1 MTLQNPFIDFD
12 CAITINGNKEVN
24 CRQEAIA
31 TIKNNGT
38 FFNNQLYLLVD
49 GNVMGGRF
57 FEIAPDGSAEL
68 DMSFIPRETGEKE
81 IAFAYKETYY
91 DEGQKLWVDNYQ
103 EIGKTTVTFNAAK
116 TNELKISNGMV
127 LNADAI
133 GNINSNVAKLRFEAR
148 NAKTTSEYY
157 DNICVRVQRSYG
169 CISANWLM
177 HGEGEMLVVEEPT
190 EQGDANGTLAA
201 KNETIATLKAQLK
214 DKDALLAD
222 KDGRI
227 ADKQALIDNLQEQV
241 ADLRRQLAAYRSK
254 ELMGDLPFKLGKV
267 GEGDLP
273 SAGE

>member
-1 MTLQNPFIDFD
+1 MDK
-12 CAITINGNKEVN
+12 KE
-24 CRQEAIA
+24 R
-31 TIKNNGT
+31 
-38 FFNNQLYLLVD
+38 
-49 GNVMGGRF
+49 M
-57 FEIAPDGSAEL
+57 
-68 DMSFIPRETGEKE
+68 
-81 IAFAYKETYY
+81 
-91 DEGQKLWVDNYQ
+91 
-103 EIGKTTVTFNAAK
+103 NAAFNYLRDHGYLHTQK
-116 TNELKISNGMV
+116 DM
-127 LNADAI
+127 ADAI
-133 GNINSNVAKLRFEAR
+133 GSTAPNVSRMLKGDPKVL
-148 NAKTTSEYY
+148 T

-190 EQGDANGTLAA
+190 EQGDPTLAA

-227 ADKQALIDNLQEQV
+227 ADKQAMIDNLQEQV

-254 ELMGDLPFKLGKV
+254 EMMGDLPFKLGKV

>member
-1 MTLQNPFIDFD
+1 MDK
-12 CAITINGNKEVN
+12 KE
-24 CRQEAIA
+24 R
-31 TIKNNGT
+31 
-38 FFNNQLYLLVD
+38 
-49 GNVMGGRF
+49 M
-57 FEIAPDGSAEL
+57 
-68 DMSFIPRETGEKE
+68 
-81 IAFAYKETYY
+81 
-91 DEGQKLWVDNYQ
+91 
-103 EIGKTTVTFNAAK
+103 NAAFNYLRDHGYLHTQK
-116 TNELKISNGMV
+116 DM
-127 LNADAI
+127 ADAI
-133 GNINSNVAKLRFEAR
+133 GSTAPNVSRMLKGDPKVL
-148 NAKTTSEYY
+148 T

-177 HGEGEMLVVEEPT
+177 HGEGEMLVVDEPT
-190 EQGDANGTLAA
+190 EQGDPTLAA

-254 ELMGDLPFKLGKV
+254 EMMGDLPFKLGKV

>member
-1 MTLQNPFIDFD
+1 MNAAFNYLRDHGYLHTQKDM
-12 CAITINGNKEVN
+12 A
-24 CRQEAIA
+24 EAIGSTA
-31 TIKNNGT
+31 P
-38 FFNNQLYLLVD
+38 
-49 GNVMGGRF
+49 NVSRM
-57 FEIAPDGSAEL
+57 
-68 DMSFIPRETGEKE
+68 
-81 IAFAYKETYY
+81 
-91 DEGQKLWVDNYQ
+91 
-103 EIGKTTVTFNAAK
+103 
-116 TNELKISNGMV
+116 LKGDPKV
-127 LNADAI
+127 L
-133 GNINSNVAKLRFEAR
+133 
-148 NAKTTSEYY
+148 T

-254 ELMGDLPFKLGKV
+254 ELVGDLPFKLGKV

>member
-1 MTLQNPFIDFD
+1 MDK
-12 CAITINGNKEVN
+12 KE
-24 CRQEAIA
+24 R
-31 TIKNNGT
+31 
-38 FFNNQLYLLVD
+38 
-49 GNVMGGRF
+49 M
-57 FEIAPDGSAEL
+57 
-68 DMSFIPRETGEKE
+68 
-81 IAFAYKETYY
+81 
-91 DEGQKLWVDNYQ
+91 
-103 EIGKTTVTFNAAK
+103 NAAFNYLRDHGYLHTQK
-116 TNELKISNGMV
+116 DM
-127 LNADAI
+127 ADAI
-133 GNINSNVAKLRFEAR
+133 GSTAPNVSRMLKGDPKVL
-148 NAKTTSEYY
+148 T

-190 EQGDANGTLAA
+190 EQGDPTLAA

-254 ELMGDLPFKLGKV
+254 ELMGDLPFKFGTT

-273 SAGE
+273 SAGK

>member
-1 MTLQNPFIDFD
+1 M
-12 CAITINGNKEVN
+12 
-24 CRQEAIA
+24 
-31 TIKNNGT
+31 
-38 FFNNQLYLLVD
+38 
-49 GNVMGGRF
+49 
-57 FEIAPDGSAEL
+57 
-68 DMSFIPRETGEKE
+68 
-81 IAFAYKETYY
+81 
-91 DEGQKLWVDNYQ
+91 
-103 EIGKTTVTFNAAK
+103 NAAFSYLRDHGYLHTQK
-116 TNELKISNGMV
+116 DM
-127 LNADAI
+127 ADAI
-133 GNINSNVAKLRFEAR
+133 GSTAPNVSRMLKGDPKVL
-148 NAKTTSEYY
+148 T

-190 EQGDANGTLAA
+190 EQGDPTLAA

-254 ELMGDLPFKLGKV
+254 ELVGDLPFKLGKV

>member
-1 MTLQNPFIDFD
+1 M
-12 CAITINGNKEVN
+12 
-24 CRQEAIA
+24 
-31 TIKNNGT
+31 
-38 FFNNQLYLLVD
+38 
-49 GNVMGGRF
+49 
-57 FEIAPDGSAEL
+57 
-68 DMSFIPRETGEKE
+68 
-81 IAFAYKETYY
+81 
-91 DEGQKLWVDNYQ
+91 
-103 EIGKTTVTFNAAK
+103 NAAFNYLRDHGYLHTQK
-116 TNELKISNGMV
+116 DM
-127 LNADAI
+127 ADAI
-133 GNINSNVAKLRFEAR
+133 GSTAPNVSRMLKGDPKVL
-148 NAKTTSEYY
+148 T

-190 EQGDANGTLAA
+190 EQGDPTLAA

-254 ELMGDLPFKLGKV
+254 EMMGDLPFKLGKV

>member
-1 MTLQNPFIDFD
+1 MDK
-12 CAITINGNKEVN
+12 KE
-24 CRQEAIA
+24 R
-31 TIKNNGT
+31 
-38 FFNNQLYLLVD
+38 
-49 GNVMGGRF
+49 M
-57 FEIAPDGSAEL
+57 
-68 DMSFIPRETGEKE
+68 
-81 IAFAYKETYY
+81 
-91 DEGQKLWVDNYQ
+91 
-103 EIGKTTVTFNAAK
+103 NAAFNYLRDHGYLHTQK
-116 TNELKISNGMV
+116 DM
-127 LNADAI
+127 ADAI
-133 GNINSNVAKLRFEAR
+133 GSTAPNVSRMLKGDPKVL
-148 NAKTTSEYY
+148 T

-241 ADLRRQLAAYRSK
+241 ADLRRQLATYRSK

>member
-1 MTLQNPFIDFD
+1 MDK
-12 CAITINGNKEVN
+12 KE
-24 CRQEAIA
+24 R
-31 TIKNNGT
+31 
-38 FFNNQLYLLVD
+38 
-49 GNVMGGRF
+49 M
-57 FEIAPDGSAEL
+57 
-68 DMSFIPRETGEKE
+68 
-81 IAFAYKETYY
+81 
-91 DEGQKLWVDNYQ
+91 
-103 EIGKTTVTFNAAK
+103 NAAFNYLRDHGYLHTQK
-116 TNELKISNGMV
+116 DM
-127 LNADAI
+127 ADAI
-133 GNINSNVAKLRFEAR
+133 GSTAPNVSRMLKGDPKVL
-148 NAKTTSEYY
+148 T

-190 EQGDANGTLAA
+190 EQGDPTLAA
-201 KNETIATLKAQLK
+201 KNETIATLRAQLK

-273 SAGE
+273 SAGK

>member
-1 MTLQNPFIDFD
+1 MDK
-12 CAITINGNKEVN
+12 KE
-24 CRQEAIA
+24 R
-31 TIKNNGT
+31 
-38 FFNNQLYLLVD
+38 
-49 GNVMGGRF
+49 M
-57 FEIAPDGSAEL
+57 
-68 DMSFIPRETGEKE
+68 
-81 IAFAYKETYY
+81 
-91 DEGQKLWVDNYQ
+91 
-103 EIGKTTVTFNAAK
+103 NAAFNYLRDHGYLHTQK
-116 TNELKISNGMV
+116 DM
-127 LNADAI
+127 ADAI
-133 GNINSNVAKLRFEAR
+133 GSTAPNVSRMLKGDPKVL
-148 NAKTTSEYY
+148 T

-177 HGEGEMLVVEEPT
+177 HGEGEMLVVDEPT
-190 EQGDANGTLAA
+190 EQGDAKGTLAA

-273 SAGE
+273 SAGK

>member
-1 MTLQNPFIDFD
+1 MDK
-12 CAITINGNKEVN
+12 KE
-24 CRQEAIA
+24 R
-31 TIKNNGT
+31 
-38 FFNNQLYLLVD
+38 
-49 GNVMGGRF
+49 M
-57 FEIAPDGSAEL
+57 
-68 DMSFIPRETGEKE
+68 
-81 IAFAYKETYY
+81 
-91 DEGQKLWVDNYQ
+91 
-103 EIGKTTVTFNAAK
+103 NAAFNYLRDHGYLHTQK
-116 TNELKISNGMV
+116 DM
-127 LNADAI
+127 ADAI
-133 GNINSNVAKLRFEAR
+133 GSTAPNVSRMLKGDPKVL
-148 NAKTTSEYY
+148 T

-190 EQGDANGTLAA
+190 EQGDPTLAA

>member
-1 MTLQNPFIDFD
+1 MDK
-12 CAITINGNKEVN
+12 KE
-24 CRQEAIA
+24 R
-31 TIKNNGT
+31 
-38 FFNNQLYLLVD
+38 
-49 GNVMGGRF
+49 M
-57 FEIAPDGSAEL
+57 
-68 DMSFIPRETGEKE
+68 
-81 IAFAYKETYY
+81 
-91 DEGQKLWVDNYQ
+91 
-103 EIGKTTVTFNAAK
+103 NAAFNYLRDHGYLHTQK
-116 TNELKISNGMV
+116 DM
-127 LNADAI
+127 ADAI
-133 GNINSNVAKLRFEAR
+133 GSTAPNVSRMLKGDPKVL
-148 NAKTTSEYY
+148 T

-254 ELMGDLPFKLGKV
+254 ELVGDLPFKLGKV

>member
-1 MTLQNPFIDFD
+1 M
-12 CAITINGNKEVN
+12 
-24 CRQEAIA
+24 
-31 TIKNNGT
+31 
-38 FFNNQLYLLVD
+38 
-49 GNVMGGRF
+49 
-57 FEIAPDGSAEL
+57 
-68 DMSFIPRETGEKE
+68 
-81 IAFAYKETYY
+81 
-91 DEGQKLWVDNYQ
+91 
-103 EIGKTTVTFNAAK
+103 NAAFNYLRDHGYLHTQK
-116 TNELKISNGMV
+116 DM
-127 LNADAI
+127 ADAI
-133 GNINSNVAKLRFEAR
+133 GSTAPNVSRMLKGDPKVL
-148 NAKTTSEYY
+148 T

-190 EQGDANGTLAA
+190 EQGDAKGTIAA
-201 KNETIATLKAQLK
+201 KNETIATLRAQLK

-241 ADLRRQLAAYRSK
+241 ADLRRQLADYRSK

>member
-1 MTLQNPFIDFD
+1 MDK
-12 CAITINGNKEVN
+12 KE
-24 CRQEAIA
+24 R
-31 TIKNNGT
+31 
-38 FFNNQLYLLVD
+38 
-49 GNVMGGRF
+49 M
-57 FEIAPDGSAEL
+57 
-68 DMSFIPRETGEKE
+68 
-81 IAFAYKETYY
+81 
-91 DEGQKLWVDNYQ
+91 
-103 EIGKTTVTFNAAK
+103 NAAFNYLRDHGYLHTQK
-116 TNELKISNGMV
+116 DM
-127 LNADAI
+127 ADAI
-133 GNINSNVAKLRFEAR
+133 GSTAPNVSRMLKGDPKVL
-148 NAKTTSEYY
+148 T

-190 EQGDANGTLAA
+190 EQGDAKGTIAA

-273 SAGE
+273 SAGK

>member
-1 MTLQNPFIDFD
+1 MDK
-12 CAITINGNKEVN
+12 KE
-24 CRQEAIA
+24 R
-31 TIKNNGT
+31 
-38 FFNNQLYLLVD
+38 
-49 GNVMGGRF
+49 M
-57 FEIAPDGSAEL
+57 
-68 DMSFIPRETGEKE
+68 
-81 IAFAYKETYY
+81 
-91 DEGQKLWVDNYQ
+91 
-103 EIGKTTVTFNAAK
+103 NAAFNYLRDHGYLHTQK
-116 TNELKISNGMV
+116 DM
-127 LNADAI
+127 ADAI
-133 GNINSNVAKLRFEAR
+133 GSTAPNVSRMLKGDPKVL
-148 NAKTTSEYY
+148 T

-177 HGEGEMLVVEEPT
+177 HGEGEMLIAEEPT
-190 EQGDANGTLAA
+190 EQGDAKGTLAA

>member
-1 MTLQNPFIDFD
+1 MDK
-12 CAITINGNKEVN
+12 KE
-24 CRQEAIA
+24 R
-31 TIKNNGT
+31 
-38 FFNNQLYLLVD
+38 
-49 GNVMGGRF
+49 M
-57 FEIAPDGSAEL
+57 
-68 DMSFIPRETGEKE
+68 
-81 IAFAYKETYY
+81 
-91 DEGQKLWVDNYQ
+91 
-103 EIGKTTVTFNAAK
+103 NAAFNYLRDHGYLHTQK
-116 TNELKISNGMV
+116 DM
-127 LNADAI
+127 ADAI
-133 GNINSNVAKLRFEAR
+133 GSTAPNVSRMLKGDPKVL
-148 NAKTTSEYY
+148 T

-177 HGEGEMLVVEEPT
+177 HGEGEMLVVDEPT
-190 EQGDANGTLAA
+190 EQGDPTLAA
-201 KNETIATLKAQLK
+201 KNETIATLRAQLK

>member
-1 MTLQNPFIDFD
+1 MDK
-12 CAITINGNKEVN
+12 KE
-24 CRQEAIA
+24 R
-31 TIKNNGT
+31 
-38 FFNNQLYLLVD
+38 
-49 GNVMGGRF
+49 M
-57 FEIAPDGSAEL
+57 
-68 DMSFIPRETGEKE
+68 
-81 IAFAYKETYY
+81 
-91 DEGQKLWVDNYQ
+91 
-103 EIGKTTVTFNAAK
+103 NAAFNYLRDHGYLHTQK
-116 TNELKISNGMV
+116 DM
-127 LNADAI
+127 ADAI
-133 GNINSNVAKLRFEAR
+133 GSTAPNVSRMLKGDPKVL
-148 NAKTTSEYY
+148 T

-177 HGEGEMLVVEEPT
+177 HGEGEMLVVDEPT
-190 EQGDANGTLAA
+190 EQGDAKGTLAA

-254 ELMGDLPFKLGKV
+254 EMMGDLPFKLGKV

>member
-1 MTLQNPFIDFD
+1 MDK
-12 CAITINGNKEVN
+12 KE
-24 CRQEAIA
+24 R
-31 TIKNNGT
+31 
-38 FFNNQLYLLVD
+38 
-49 GNVMGGRF
+49 M
-57 FEIAPDGSAEL
+57 
-68 DMSFIPRETGEKE
+68 
-81 IAFAYKETYY
+81 
-91 DEGQKLWVDNYQ
+91 
-103 EIGKTTVTFNAAK
+103 NAAFNYLRDHGYLHTQK
-116 TNELKISNGMV
+116 DM
-127 LNADAI
+127 ADAI
-133 GNINSNVAKLRFEAR
+133 GSTAPNVSRMLKGDPKVL
-148 NAKTTSEYY
+148 T

-177 HGEGEMLVVEEPT
+177 HGEGEMLVVDEPT
-190 EQGDANGTLAA
+190 EQGDPTLAA

>member
-1 MTLQNPFIDFD
+1 M
-12 CAITINGNKEVN
+12 
-24 CRQEAIA
+24 
-31 TIKNNGT
+31 
-38 FFNNQLYLLVD
+38 
-49 GNVMGGRF
+49 
-57 FEIAPDGSAEL
+57 
-68 DMSFIPRETGEKE
+68 
-81 IAFAYKETYY
+81 
-91 DEGQKLWVDNYQ
+91 
-103 EIGKTTVTFNAAK
+103 NAAFNYLRDHGYLHTQK
-116 TNELKISNGMV
+116 DM
-127 LNADAI
+127 ADAI
-133 GNINSNVAKLRFEAR
+133 GSTAPNVSRMLKGDPKVL
-148 NAKTTSEYY
+148 T

-177 HGEGEMLVVEEPT
+177 HGEGEMLVVDEPT
-190 EQGDANGTLAA
+190 GQGDPTLAA

>member
-1 MTLQNPFIDFD
+1 M
-12 CAITINGNKEVN
+12 
-24 CRQEAIA
+24 
-31 TIKNNGT
+31 
-38 FFNNQLYLLVD
+38 
-49 GNVMGGRF
+49 
-57 FEIAPDGSAEL
+57 
-68 DMSFIPRETGEKE
+68 
-81 IAFAYKETYY
+81 
-91 DEGQKLWVDNYQ
+91 
-103 EIGKTTVTFNAAK
+103 NAAFNYLRDHGYLHTQK
-116 TNELKISNGMV
+116 DM
-127 LNADAI
+127 ADAI
-133 GNINSNVAKLRFEAR
+133 GSTAPNVSRMLKGDPKVL
-148 NAKTTSEYY
+148 T

-177 HGEGEMLVVEEPT
+177 HGEGEMLVVDEPT
-190 EQGDANGTLAA
+190 EQGDAKGTLAA

-273 SAGE
+273 SAGK

>member
-1 MTLQNPFIDFD
+1 M
-12 CAITINGNKEVN
+12 
-24 CRQEAIA
+24 
-31 TIKNNGT
+31 
-38 FFNNQLYLLVD
+38 
-49 GNVMGGRF
+49 
-57 FEIAPDGSAEL
+57 
-68 DMSFIPRETGEKE
+68 
-81 IAFAYKETYY
+81 
-91 DEGQKLWVDNYQ
+91 
-103 EIGKTTVTFNAAK
+103 NAAFNYLRDHGYLHTQK
-116 TNELKISNGMV
+116 DM
-127 LNADAI
+127 ADAI
-133 GNINSNVAKLRFEAR
+133 GSTAPNVSRMLKGDPKVL
-148 NAKTTSEYY
+148 T

-177 HGEGEMLVVEEPT
+177 HGEGEMLVAEEPT
-190 EQGDANGTLAA
+190 EQGDPTLAA

-254 ELMGDLPFKLGKV
+254 EMMGDLPFKLGKV

>member
-1 MTLQNPFIDFD
+1 M
-12 CAITINGNKEVN
+12 
-24 CRQEAIA
+24 
-31 TIKNNGT
+31 
-38 FFNNQLYLLVD
+38 
-49 GNVMGGRF
+49 
-57 FEIAPDGSAEL
+57 
-68 DMSFIPRETGEKE
+68 
-81 IAFAYKETYY
+81 
-91 DEGQKLWVDNYQ
+91 
-103 EIGKTTVTFNAAK
+103 NAAFNYLRDHGYLHTQK
-116 TNELKISNGMV
+116 DM
-127 LNADAI
+127 ADAI
-133 GNINSNVAKLRFEAR
+133 GSTAPNVSRMLKGDPKVL
-148 NAKTTSEYY
+148 T

-190 EQGDANGTLAA
+190 EQGDPTLAA

-267 GEGDLP
+267 GDGDLP